1 METTQLTLP
10 DLLNISTM
18 PAEDFQQFT
27 DIDCEN
33 IAAHVSRLDD
43 ARLVSPLDLAF
54 MNRTAVLMDGLR
66 RRLSIG
72 FRAMMSR
79 ECTGIVE
86 ERHAELKPLSRE
98 RFDKIVALL
107 DIRRADLQGSV

>member
-1 METTQLTLP
+1 MQTTTLTLP
-10 DLLNISTM
+10 DLLAISTM
-18 PAEDFQQFT
+18 SRTAFDQFT

-33 IAAHVSRLDD
+33 IAAHISRLDD

-66 RRLSIG
+66 RRSYSG
-72 FRAMMSR
+72 SGGMMRR
-79 ECTGIVE
+79 ECTSIVT
-86 ERHAELKPLSRE
+86 ERHAELKPLGRE

-107 DIRRADLQGSV
+107 DIRRADLKGSV

>member
-1 METTQLTLP
+1 MNTTKLTLP
-10 DLLNISTM
+10 DLLKISTM
-18 PAEDFQQFT
+18 PRTAFGQFT

-72 FRAMMSR
+72 FENILDR
-79 ECTGIVE
+79 ETARIVT
-86 ERHAELKPLSRE
+86 ERHTELKPLSRE